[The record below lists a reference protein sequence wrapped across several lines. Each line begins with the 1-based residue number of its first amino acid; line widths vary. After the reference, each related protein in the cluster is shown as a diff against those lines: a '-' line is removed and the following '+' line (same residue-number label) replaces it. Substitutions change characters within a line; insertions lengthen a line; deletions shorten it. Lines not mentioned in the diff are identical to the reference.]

1 MKIERSPSS
10 VRFLLFKRSVS
21 VLLNLLRLRKPPTK
35 ISPSDVRA
43 RTIHEIHIVTNP
55 TSFDYTKHK
64 LSADYGEFVS
74 SASDEDFQTG
84 KVLDLKEFLFIADGE
99 INENMKDRP
108 LYFKL
113 NRGAEDILNY
123 HIAEGME
130 PPAAIM
136 TASQHIAEMAA
147 RMCAFVQQYWEYVSV
162 AAVAHVSIVTADYR
176 KLDFLIATEAI
187 DGIETT
193 PEFMAEGENQ
203 QISKLNEI
211 LDYLGFNTDE
221 VRKAMS

>member
-1 MKIERSPSS
+1 M
-10 VRFLLFKRSVS
+10 
-21 VLLNLLRLRKPPTK
+21 
-35 ISPSDVRA
+35 
-43 RTIHEIHIVTNP
+43 
-55 TSFDYTKHK
+55 
-64 LSADYGEFVS
+64 S